1 MFYFIFD
8 INSVLKIYYLN
19 ERYRDVNLNTD
30 YRH

>member
-1 MFYFIFD
+1 MSYFIFD